1 MNEIID
7 CIINRVSNKN
17 LELPYP
23 SYEEMQAVYKAAMR
37 APDHAWLRPTK
48 FIEIKGKG
56 LDKLSKIFEKFAIHD
71 MKLEND
77 ALINKYKN
85 APYRAPMILVAMTNM
100 KDHPKVPKTEQMF
113 STAAAIQNI
122 LISLDSLGY
131 GAIWRSGVF
140 ALNSKILKY
149 FNIDQN
155 SEIIG
160 YIYIGSPIERRKKI
174 PDSKIED
181 YVDIWD

>member
-1 MNEIID
+1 MNDIID

-56 LDKLSKIFEKFAIHD
+56 LDKLSKIFEKFAILD
-71 MKLEND
+71 MKLENE

-85 APYRAPMILVAMTNM
+85 APYRAPMILVAMRN
-100 KDHPKVPKTEQMF
+100 
-113 STAAAIQNI
+113 
-122 LISLDSLGY
+122 
-131 GAIWRSGVF
+131 
-140 ALNSKILKY
+140 
-149 FNIDQN
+149 
-155 SEIIG
+155 
-160 YIYIGSPIERRKKI
+160 
-174 PDSKIED
+174 
-181 YVDIWD
+181 